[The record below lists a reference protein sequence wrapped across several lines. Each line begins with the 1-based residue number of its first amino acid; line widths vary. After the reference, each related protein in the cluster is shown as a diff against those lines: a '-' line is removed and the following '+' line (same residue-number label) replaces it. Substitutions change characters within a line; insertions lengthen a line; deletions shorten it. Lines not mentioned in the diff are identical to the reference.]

1 MKTLFLTMLITCSL
15 ISVSTVEPKIG
26 APQGTRPT
34 ITVVGDWRI
43 QVAPGTIAVSGTLV
57 QLPKAIIL
65 DVPPAT
71 LIHAQDEKYDS
82 LALFNAQAAPWSKGT
97 RLRPLITF
105 ETTASA
111 SLVPE
116 SLQLKANPNGA
127 VYKRGTDYELDP
139 RWATMGRLEQGIPAD
154 HPVWATYD
162 YGLARLDAIIIN
174 RQGVVTLRQ
183 GIPHAATPLAP
194 QPATDEMTLANIW
207 IPARLTRLTNENIY
221 PILATAYP
229 EPTVNGEPPAAK
241 LLPKTWAKLKHG
253 EPLNILAWGD
263 SVTAGGQ
270 VSTPDHLY
278 QKRFLTLL
286 QQKFPTAPL
295 HLTTVTWG
303 GRNSDSFLKEP
314 PGSQYN
320 FETAVLGA
328 HPDLIVMEFVND
340 AWMNPEQVEAHYTA
354 LQQRFQAIGAEWII
368 LTPHYVRPDWMGA
381 TTARVEQ
388 DPRPYV
394 QGLRQ
399 FAARHNV
406 ALADASLRWGALAQQ
421 GIPYTT
427 LLSNSINHPDDRGH
441 AIFAAALMQLFD
453 GRTPSRLRQFGVA
466 VTFRE
471 LCIRPFSRQVEK
483 V

>member
-1 MKTLFLTMLITCSL
+1 MIKALLLTTFITCAL
-15 ISVSTVEPKIG
+15 APLAKAEAPPG
-26 APQGTRPT
+26 ARPT
-34 ITVVGDWRI
+34 VTVTGDWRV
-43 QVAPGTIAVSGTLV
+43 QVAPGTIAVGGTPV
-57 QLPKAIIL
+57 QVTRAITL
-65 DVPPAT
+65 NMSPAT
-71 LIHAQDEKYDS
+71 LIHAQDEKYDN

-105 ETTASA
+105 ETTASD
-111 SLVPE
+111 SLVPD
-116 SLQLKANPNGA
+116 SLQLKAGPNGA
-127 VYKRGTDYELDP
+127 VYKLGTDYELDP
-139 RWATMGRLEQGIPAD
+139 RWATVGRLEPGIAAD

-162 YGLARLDAIIIN
+162 YGLARLDAIIVN

-183 GIPHAATPLAP
+183 GTPHAATPLAP
-194 QPATDEMTLANIW
+194 QPTAGEVTIANIW
-207 IPARLTRLTNENIY
+207 IPARLPRLTNDNIY
-221 PILATAYP
+221 PVLVTAYP
-229 EPTVNGEPPAAK
+229 EPVVTGEPPAAK

-278 QKRFLTLL
+278 QQHFVALL
-286 QQKFPTAPL
+286 QQRFPNARL
-295 HLTTVTWG
+295 HLTTVAWG

-314 PGSQYN
+314 PGSPYN

-340 AWMNPEQVEAHYTA
+340 SWMNPEQVEERYTA
-354 LQQRFQAIGAEWII
+354 LLQRFQAIGAEWII
-368 LTPHYVRPDWMGA
+368 LTPHFVRPDWMGP
-381 TTARVEQ
+381 TTVRVEQ

-394 QGLRQ
+394 QGVRQ

-406 ALADASLRWGALAQQ
+406 ALADASLRWGNLAQQ

-441 AIFAAALMQLFD
+441 AIFAAALMQLFK
-453 GRTPSRLRQFGVA
+453 GKTS
-466 VTFRE
+466 
-471 LCIRPFSRQVEK
+471 
-483 V
+483 